1 MSDDSSVS
9 DRMRSDWNQRAR
21 EDPHYYVAFGGRDQ
35 DEETFL
41 ATAADVVRLL
51 EGELR
56 RLAPFAPVLGLD
68 PSRPCRDRQE
78 AVLKYGRALEIG
90 CGPGRLIKPLSRH
103 FSEIHGVDVSDE
115 MIRIA
120 RERLNEIPHAHVHAT
135 NGASLAQFDD
145 RSFDFVYSYAVF
157 QHIPSRAV
165 VLEYMNEISRVLKP
179 GGIFRGQFNGLPHS
193 GAPDTW
199 SGVTFSA
206 EDIRAFTRE
215 KSLQLLALEDAQTQ
229 YMWTTWRR
237 LTHVPALP
245 GTPLIKG
252 ITNAHSY
259 EPVAP
264 NRERHAAISIW
275 MENLPDECD
284 LNNLDVLVE
293 GAPADPYFI
302 GWPIAEGVRQVNAWL
317 PRGMRTGLLP
327 VELRLNGE
335 RLCAPGTVRVI
346 PAGPLVPRIISI
358 TDGFNLLEKSASSSG
373 ILKIQ
378 MEEVPSPDSL
388 AITISGR
395 PVDWLEIKCID
406 PRAPRHELNLR
417 IPEGLGPGRHRLVIQ
432 TGRWQIPA
440 DIEIARAIEAP
451 KVPSA

>member
-1 MSDDSSVS
+1 MSDEPTGVVS
-9 DRMRSDWNQRAR
+9 ERMRSDWNQRAR

-41 ATAADVVRLL
+41 ATAADVIRSL
-51 EGELR
+51 EADLR
-56 RLAPFAPVLGLD
+56 RLPTTP
-68 PSRPCRDRQE
+68 DR
-78 AVLKYGRALEIG
+78 RALEIG
-90 CGPGRLIKPLSRH
+90 CGPGRLMKPLSRH

-115 MIRIA
+115 MIRLA
-120 RERLNEIPHAHVHAT
+120 RERLRDIPHAHPHAT
-135 NGASLAQFDD
+135 NGASLAQFADQ
-145 RSFDFVYSYAVF
+145 SFDFVYSYAVF
-157 QHIPSRAV
+157 QHIPSRQV

-199 SGVTFSA
+199 SGVTFSG

-215 KSLQLLALEDAQTQ
+215 KGLQLLALEDVQTQ

-237 LTHVPALP
+237 RPHRPIVQP
-245 GTPLIKG
+245 GAPRIKG

-264 NRERHAAISIW
+264 KRERHAAISVW

-284 LNNLDVLVE
+284 LNNLEVLVE

-317 PRGMRTGLLP
+317 PEGMRTGLLP

-335 RLCAPGTVRVI
+335 RLCGPGTVRVI

-358 TDGFNLLEKSASSSG
+358 SDGFNLLEKNGSSSG

-378 MEEVPSPDSL
+378 LEEIASPDSL
-388 AITISGR
+388 AITIGDR

-406 PRAPRHELNLR
+406 PRAPRYELNLR
-417 IPEGLGPGRHRLVIQ
+417 VPEGLPPGRHRLLIRI
-432 TGRWQIPA
+432 GRWQIPA
-440 DIEIARAIEAP
+440 DIDIL
-451 KVPSA
+451 PSN